1 MPKRVGYLYE
11 RMLDRDLIRQTIL
24 EGTRGK
30 RRRRDV
36 AEKRLDEQDKRLD
49 SIADLTA
56 SVRVLATRQ
65 GTVETDV
72 KEIKTEVKAINAR
85 PGKRWDS
92 IVDKLLAVMAGAFH
106 TWLLTGGG
114 V

>member
-1 MPKRVGYLYE
+1 MEPYNDAAVAKIEERVDDHG
-11 RMLDRDLIRQTIL
+11 
-24 EGTRGK
+24 
-30 RRRRDV
+30 RRLNV

-49 SIADLTA
+49 SITDLTA

-85 PGKRWDS
+85 PGKRWDDM
-92 IVDKLLAVMAGAFH
+92 VDKLLAVLAGAFL
-106 TWLLTGGG
+106 TWLLTGGSI
-114 V
+114 

>member
-1 MPKRVGYLYE
+1 MEPYNDAAVAKIEERVDDHG
-11 RMLDRDLIRQTIL
+11 
-24 EGTRGK
+24 
-30 RRRRDV
+30 RRLDV

-56 SVRVLATRQ
+56 SVRVLAIRQ

-85 PGKRWDS
+85 PGKHWDS
-92 IVDKLLAVMAGAFH
+92 MVDKLLAVLAGAFL
-106 TWLLTGGG
+106 TWLLTGGN
-114 V
+114 VL